1 MLEKE
6 EVNPEFLNKIK
17 ERLLKVSPTVK
28 MGLEHECNKS
38 DFFRCG
44 DYCIGKGAFG
54 EVWKVNHKKTN
65 EVYVIK
71 VLDKERSKLL
81 KIIDHLNLEIE
92 IMYKLHHPHIIQLI
106 NHFEDDDNFFMIMPY
121 ASRGQLYTLLKQN
134 TKFDQKMT
142 SQFLREIIS
151 AVKYL
156 HEHNIIH
163 RDIKPENILLD
174 QNYRI
179 KLCDFGWSNYCPP
192 NEKRKTFCGTREY
205 ISPEMIKKLPHDHR
219 VDIWSIGVLLFE
231 CLAGYPPFTGANDS
245 EVFRRINQLK
255 IKWPIDFPPLAKNL
269 VMKILKIN
277 PEERPSLDEI
287 LRHSWFNHTPLLRPI
302 LQNKLTNERKILESH
317 LVNYLPNEPEVKEK
331 LDLIF
336 PDLQGHNKNEENKYN
351 ETINE
356 DIKRKENIIK
366 MKEIYNSISK
376 NFYLIDENKND
387 NNKKE
392 KNENEIKEINE
403 LKAEH
408 EKEKE
413 QLNRVIINLNK
424 KIKELENENN
434 TYKNENII
442 LKEEISK
449 YNDIQ
454 EKEKIIETEKKELF
468 NEIEKKN
475 NNILEMKSKYN
486 EINIEKERY
495 EKEMA
500 SKAQK
505 IKELNEQLEKMNENI
520 KTSEDRI
527 MKLEEEKKEIYNT
540 YQKKINEMQNN
551 ILKETKD
558 IKEGDISSVLS
569 ILEENIKDFKDI
581 FNNKLNN
588 LIKSTELYQKSR
600 ADSESK
606 IEQVINGG
614 YESFVNLLNSSQN
627 NLKTDILNIKQQIEN
642 ENNKNQIEKN
652 NWYKNQL
659 EQLAEY
665 KKKVIEDELSLKN
678 LKSENEN
685 LKEKIKLEENKV
697 KLNEDGKKLD
707 KVEKDLL
714 EEKIDTLHAKLEE
727 IVKYIMVK
735 IKEIHTTTELNKFLS
750 DFNAQFNNE
759 NFLG

>member
-1 MLEKE
+1 
-6 EVNPEFLNKIK
+6 
-17 ERLLKVSPTVK
+17 
-28 MGLEHECNKS
+28 
-38 DFFRCG
+38 
-44 DYCIGKGAFG
+44 
-54 EVWKVNHKKTN
+54 
-65 EVYVIK
+65 
-71 VLDKERSKLL
+71 
-81 KIIDHLNLEIE
+81 
-92 IMYKLHHPHIIQLI
+92 
-106 NHFEDDDNFFMIMPY
+106 
-121 ASRGQLYTLLKQN
+121 
-134 TKFDQKMT
+134 
-142 SQFLREIIS
+142 
-151 AVKYL
+151 
-156 HEHNIIH
+156 
-163 RDIKPENILLD
+163 
-174 QNYRI
+174 
-179 KLCDFGWSNYCPP
+179 
-192 NEKRKTFCGTREY
+192 
-205 ISPEMIKKLPHDHR
+205 
-219 VDIWSIGVLLFE
+219 
-231 CLAGYPPFTGANDS
+231 
-245 EVFRRINQLK
+245 
-255 IKWPIDFPPLAKNL
+255 
-269 VMKILKIN
+269 
-277 PEERPSLDEI
+277 
-287 LRHSWFNHTPLLRPI
+287 
-302 LQNKLTNERKILESH
+302 
-317 LVNYLPNEPEVKEK
+317 
-331 LDLIF
+331 
-336 PDLQGHNKNEENKYN
+336 
-351 ETINE
+351 
-356 DIKRKENIIK
+356 
-366 MKEIYNSISK
+366 
-376 NFYLIDENKND
+376 
-387 NNKKE
+387 
-392 KNENEIKEINE
+392 
-403 LKAEH
+403 
-408 EKEKE
+408 
-413 QLNRVIINLNK
+413 
-424 KIKELENENN
+424 
-434 TYKNENII
+434 
-442 LKEEISK
+442 
-449 YNDIQ
+449 
-454 EKEKIIETEKKELF
+454 
-468 NEIEKKN
+468 
-475 NNILEMKSKYN
+475 MKSKYN

>member
-17 ERLLKVSPTVK
+17 ERLLKISPTVK

-179 KLCDFGWSNYCPP
+179 KLCDFGWSNYCSP

-287 LRHSWFNHTPLLRPI
+287 LKHSWFNHTPLLRPI

-392 KNENEIKEINE
+392 KNENEIKEI
-403 LKAEH
+403 
-408 EKEKE
+408 KE
-413 QLNRVIINLNK
+413 
-424 KIKELENENN
+424 
-434 TYKNENII
+434 
-442 LKEEISK
+442 
-449 YNDIQ
+449 
-454 EKEKIIETEKKELF
+454 
-468 NEIEKKN
+468 
-475 NNILEMKSKYN
+475 
-486 EINIEKERY
+486 
-495 EKEMA
+495 
-500 SKAQK
+500 
-505 IKELNEQLEKMNENI
+505 
-520 KTSEDRI
+520 
-527 MKLEEEKKEIYNT
+527 
-540 YQKKINEMQNN
+540 
-551 ILKETKD
+551 
-558 IKEGDISSVLS
+558 
-569 ILEENIKDFKDI
+569 
-581 FNNKLNN
+581 
-588 LIKSTELYQKSR
+588 
-600 ADSESK
+600 
-606 IEQVINGG
+606 
-614 YESFVNLLNSSQN
+614 
-627 NLKTDILNIKQQIEN
+627 
-642 ENNKNQIEKN
+642 
-652 NWYKNQL
+652 
-659 EQLAEY
+659 
-665 KKKVIEDELSLKN
+665 
-678 LKSENEN
+678 
-685 LKEKIKLEENKV
+685 
-697 KLNEDGKKLD
+697 
-707 KVEKDLL
+707 
-714 EEKIDTLHAKLEE
+714 
-727 IVKYIMVK
+727 
-735 IKEIHTTTELNKFLS
+735 
-750 DFNAQFNNE
+750 
-759 NFLG
+759 